1 VAQVDQIPIVLLT
14 GFLGS
19 GKTTLLANWLK
30 AQEFSGAMVIV
41 NELGE
46 VGIDHQLLATSADV
60 PLLLDNG
67 CACCTASEDLTGT
80 LERLY
85 MDRLQRKLPRFGWV
99 LIETTGLAD
108 PLPILEAILNAPLV
122 AERYRIAAVVA
133 TFDAVRGRERLAEFP
148 EVRRQLEAAS
158 VVIITKTDIASA
170 EAVAAARQLMPE
182 AAPHAHVLNSA
193 QGALSAAEL
202 LVAVPAAVHGAHTH
216 HDSHDHGGS
225 HGEHH
230 HHNTDGPHTRT
241 PAQHADGVTSA
252 FWPVARPVEFVPLM
266 GALNDALSG
275 RRETLLRLKGLVRF
289 AGMPG
294 LYAVHAVPGE
304 GITRN
309 LVPEPPGAPPR
320 TGFTIISKTEAA
332 TGVASTLA
340 AALSARTAAQNV
352 HREMGA

>member
-158 VVIITKTDIASA
+158 VVIITKTDIATA
-170 EAVAAARQLMPE
+170 EAVAAACRLMPE
-182 AAPHAHVLNSA
+182 AAPHAQVLTSA

-202 LVAVPAAVHGAHTH
+202 LAAVPAAVHGGHTH
-216 HDSHDHGGS
+216 GHDAHDHD
-225 HGEHH
+225 HDEHH
-230 HHNTDGPHTRT
+230 EHDRGGPHART

-252 FWPVARPVEFVPLM
+252 FWPVARPVDFVPLM
-266 GALNDALSG
+266 GALNDTLSG

-294 LYAVHAVPGE
+294 LYVVHAVPGE

-320 TGFTIISKTEAA
+320 TGFTIISKTEPA